1 MFTSFLF
8 CSCFVAFLSTGSVST
23 NSQVLDYTTYSNLLA
38 LLTGNTEIASPA
50 EQSPY
55 LRRLPQQQRK
65 YFLNIVALIVKQIKH
80 FLLTFFLNRSSK
92 TLLCK
97 PCRRLPSI
105 ILPRVSAATIFWN
118 VSPSNVWQ
126 EIPIRRW
133 IGASISIWSRFPFP
147 RNEAKC
153 IERVD

>member
-1 MFTSFLF
+1 MATDSTSRFKTALTNVHEEVNKKRYIAKIQTRTQSARKMFTSFLF

-23 NSQVLDYTTYSNLLA
+23 NSQVLDYATYSNLLA

-65 YFLNIVALIVKQIKH
+65 YFRNIVALIVKQIKH

-97 PCRRLPSI
+97 PCHRLPSI
-105 ILPRVSAATIFWN
+105 ILPRVSAATIF
-118 VSPSNVWQ
+118 
-126 EIPIRRW
+126 
-133 IGASISIWSRFPFP
+133 
-147 RNEAKC
+147 
-153 IERVD
+153 